1 MTPPLVG
8 PFPPNSDLVA
18 QAWLA
23 QRAPGLVAGQ
33 IAAQLPAVESWLAEG
48 FVTIASIP
56 GTQPNID
63 VPIRRPIFQIDTW
76 GAAGAQTAKPHWPKA
91 YRLAELIRLATE
103 AGQTYG
109 NLVTLPD
116 EYTDA
121 RVQAAY
127 LISEPSR
134 VPGDPSGYAHVTF
147 DLALD
152 WVPA

>member
-1 MTPPLVG
+1 VTPPLVG

-18 QAWLA
+18 QAWLT
-23 QRAPGLVAGQ
+23 QRVPGLVAGQ
-33 IAAQLPAVESWLAEG
+33 VAGSLPDVASWLAEG

-76 GAAGAQTAKPHWPKA
+76 GASGTASAKPHWPKA

-103 AGQTYG
+103 AQTYG
-109 NLVTLPD
+109 QTVTLPD

-134 VPGDPSGYAHVTF
+134 VAGDPSGYAHVTF